1 MSKYL
6 TPLIYPRHREAM
18 AKVRELAAD
27 KLYGCRYHAY
37 PTYLPPTRLRF
48 K

>member
-6 TPLIYPRHREAM
+6 KTVVYPRHREAR
-18 AKVRELAAD
+18 KLSAD
-27 KLYGCRYHAY
+27 KLYGCHF
-37 PTYLPPTRLRF
+37 PVFPVNLPPTRLRF